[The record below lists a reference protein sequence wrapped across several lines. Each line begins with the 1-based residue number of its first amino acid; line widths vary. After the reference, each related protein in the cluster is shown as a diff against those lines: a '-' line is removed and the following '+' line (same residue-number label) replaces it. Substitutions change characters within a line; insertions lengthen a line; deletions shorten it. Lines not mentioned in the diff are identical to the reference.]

1 MMTIFSVCK
10 TKFSYYI
17 YLFSV
22 LLLSIPG
29 CESIPSQ
36 TKGPDNPLDPNNPNN
51 NITGP
56 ALVLS
61 PTQLEVNNNGQF
73 RLELWV
79 VESDSV
85 AAMSTRILYDPVKLK
100 AQNVDSLMTNSESF
114 FLQNSGQLI
123 WFSII
128 NNDSGFIQIDC
139 AVVAGDPKDVEG
151 RGVISRIIFQHVS
164 GTAANINISSESRLR
179 NSTNDV
185 KNINDILGTTVTIK

>member
-1 MMTIFSVCK
+1 MTILSVCK
-10 TKFSYYI
+10 IKLSYYI
-17 YLFSV
+17 FLLSV
-22 LLLSIPG
+22 LLLSTPG